1 MNNSKIKVI
10 KLNRRFKL
18 FKEYGFTHAIR
29 FSSWAINTGKV
40 EQFFR
45 ERYGSEYAWNNRP
58 YMWKTHWGKPGK
70 NTPRPYMI
78 GVRDEEMIFV
88 AQLAGVI

>member
-1 MNNSKIKVI
+1 MDKVKVI

>member
-1 MNNSKIKVI
+1 MDKVKVI

-18 FKEYGFTHAIR
+18 YKEYGFTHAIR